1 MHNSLRQLNWIR
13 QSTHVPSLVC
23 WKNSEINSK
32 KLRDTPRIK
41 AAKNLLP
48 ENQQKNKKNGM
59 PPIKPRIHQ
68 IHQSQPTFLTGARQ
82 GKCSVAQASPAPSS
96 NLGV

>member
-48 ENQQKNKKNGM
+48 ENQQKTKRM
-59 PPIKPRIHQ
+59 ACHP
-68 IHQSQPTFLTGARQ
+68 L
-82 GKCSVAQASPAPSS
+82 SPESIRFINHNPHF
-96 NLGV
+96 